1 MELWKMLII
10 FLAYIIINGLL
21 IFFLLY
27 KQGKF
32 VEKGVSFV
40 AVQIYPILVSILLL
54 MYRTNGYL
62 MGYLIGILFII
73 TSIISIVIKKTDS
86 FLSRLLSVFTI
97 ILVNISFWYNE
108 YHVAL
113 FGISL
118 IAVIGLLAGRNYYN
132 KNMWY
137 NSFK

>member
-132 KNMWY
+132 KNM
-137 NSFK
+137 

>member
-1 MELWKMLII
+1 MELWKMLIIMLII

-62 MGYLIGILFII
+62 MGYLIGVLFIV
-73 TSIISIVIKKTDS
+73 TSIISIFIKKTDS
-86 FLSRLLSVFTI
+86 FLSRVLSVLTI

-118 IAVIGLLAGRNYYN
+118 IAVIGLFAGRSYYK
-132 KNMWY
+132 KN
-137 NSFK
+137 N